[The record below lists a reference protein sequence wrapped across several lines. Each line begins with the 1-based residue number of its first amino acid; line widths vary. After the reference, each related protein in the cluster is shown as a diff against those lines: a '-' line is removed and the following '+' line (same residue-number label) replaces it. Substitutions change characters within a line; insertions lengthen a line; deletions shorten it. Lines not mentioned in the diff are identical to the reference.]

1 MFLRRRKHWG
11 KKQRQLAIRVSE
23 EEHIALQTIAYKTR
37 KPMAEIIREIIAR
50 IAAGEIAVEPL
61 PPPVVKVS
69 GSQKTESGQNETA
82 DITTAF
88 DVAAYILSRLG
99 PLPTA
104 KLHKL
109 VYYCQAWSLVW
120 DKRPLFPEQIEAWSS
135 GPIIPELYAHHRKRS
150 VVDNVPGNP
159 ERLDKDAKDTVDA
172 VILFY
177 GVRTPQWLSDLV
189 HREDPWKNARQGIPE
204 GVQSA
209 VPITLESM
217 AEYYGSLMS
226 ERGG

>member
-1 MFLRRRKHWG
+1 MG
-11 KKQRQLAIRVSE
+11 KRQRQLAIRVSE

-37 KPMAEIIREIIAR
+37 KPMAEIIREIIAK
-50 IAAGEIAVEPL
+50 IAAGKVAIEPL
-61 PPPVVKVS
+61 PPLVIKVS
-69 GSQKTESGQNETA
+69 GSQKTESGQNATEDA
-82 DITTAF
+82 TTAL

-99 PLPTA
+99 PLPAA

-120 DKRPLFPEQIEAWSS
+120 DKRPLYNERIEVWSS

-150 VVDNVPGNP
+150 VVDSVPGNH
-159 ERLDKDAKDTVDA
+159 ERLDRDARDTVDA

-189 HREDPWKNARQGIPE
+189 NREDPWRNVRQGIPE
-204 GVQSA
+204 GAESN